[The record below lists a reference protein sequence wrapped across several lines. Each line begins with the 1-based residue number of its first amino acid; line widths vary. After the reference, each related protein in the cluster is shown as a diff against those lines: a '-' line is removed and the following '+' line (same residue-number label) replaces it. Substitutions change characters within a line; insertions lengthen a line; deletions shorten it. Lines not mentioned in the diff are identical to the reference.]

1 VDKQFCGQTDSVSER
16 TFFAGL
22 NRNIRAT
29 INRSATTYGVRI
41 SISDRLRSWYLEKP
55 GQTEMTLKG
64 TGRSKAKRRASF
76 RVISVC
82 FTFSRPSTFPFDRS
96 FSWQPATLVSIRS
109 PQEAL

>member
-1 VDKQFCGQTDSVSER
+1 
-16 TFFAGL
+16 
-22 NRNIRAT
+22 
-29 INRSATTYGVRI
+29 
-41 SISDRLRSWYLEKP
+41 
-55 GQTEMTLKG
+55 MTLKG

-96 FSWQPATLVSIRS
+96 FSWQAATLVSTRS